1 MVFPKPNP
9 VDDKSPDKSPKYE
22 VDKSRSSRESQTS
35 SEMGAFDGI
44 WSVNQRVPLEKK
56 RNFHN

>member
-1 MVFPKPNP
+1 MVFPEPNP
-9 VDDKSPDKSPKYE
+9 FDSKRKDKSPKYE